1 MGFWGLNPG
10 PDSPVLLSLPTPP
23 ALHPGLLSASEYTDL
38 LDSPCISFRTL
49 SPTFTWSSLFISNS
63 TRTRPATLL
72 KGCGSTRNHPAYR
85 TPRIYSPFFIEKLAL
100 LGSRAWFLE
109 PQMLLLKV
117 SSSPSWPWASHFGLQ
132 VRASVHTSVTLVNSK
147 MSLRYQLCSRFL
159 VLGFCTCLWFCLM
172 DPKAHLQGLRWW
184 NPSTSIQSDI
194 PLMCMAPFVCSS
206 FIYSLSVLN
215 LHSMKMFSTLQT
227 PSLGANKTF
236 SRGWKNKTNNKC
248 QDWVAVPQ
256 KGNGSSDIFV
266 LLFRWNGI
274 FSFGV
279 SLIFLWV
286 CDDRVYL
293 QVFFSCSC

>member
-109 PQMLLLKV
+109 PHCSCSKSALLL
-117 SSSPSWPWASHFGLQ
+117 PDLGQ
-132 VRASVHTSVTLVNSK
+132 VILV
-147 MSLRYQLCSRFL
+147 SRF
-159 VLGFCTCLWFCLM
+159 
-172 DPKAHLQGLRWW
+172 
-184 NPSTSIQSDI
+184 
-194 PLMCMAPFVCSS
+194 
-206 FIYSLSVLN
+206 
-215 LHSMKMFSTLQT
+215 
-227 PSLGANKTF
+227 
-236 SRGWKNKTNNKC
+236 
-248 QDWVAVPQ
+248 VPQ
-256 KGNGSSDIFV
+256 FT
-266 LLFRWNGI
+266 LL
-274 FSFGV
+274 
-279 SLIFLWV
+279 
-286 CDDRVYL
+286 
-293 QVFFSCSC
+293 